1 MAIKAKTI
9 QYKVEFPPSSHP
21 DVAGYR
27 MYYCPKGQVLTE
39 ASPFIDLGNRTSF
52 QVPGEFEELK
62 GLTGEYRVAGR
73 AYDAAGNF
81 GPSGEE
87 VIVPLDFQPP
97 DAPGAFM
104 FIVED

>member
-1 MAIKAKTI
+1 MIQAKII
-9 QYKVEFPPSSHP
+9 QYEVSFPPSSHP
-21 DVAGYR
+21 DAVGYR
-27 MYYCPKGQVLTE
+27 MYYCPRAQQLTE
-39 ASPFIDLGNRTSF
+39 EAPFIDLGSRTSF
-52 QVPGEFEELK
+52 QVPGEFETLK

-97 DAPGAFM
+97 DAPGAFE
-104 FIVED
+104 FTLIG